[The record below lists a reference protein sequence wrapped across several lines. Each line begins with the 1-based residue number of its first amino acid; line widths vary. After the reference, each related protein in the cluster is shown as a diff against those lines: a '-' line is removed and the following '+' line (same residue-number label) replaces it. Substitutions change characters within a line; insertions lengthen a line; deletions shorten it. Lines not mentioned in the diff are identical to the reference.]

1 MENPYKILRCVS
13 YVEKLDILRKIAL
26 KLLIK
31 RPKTSV
37 LAKLN
42 VAKTKVAARD
52 NLIQGLIPIYDTPAL
67 LLFDLGY
74 TYSYMS
80 YRLLR

>member
-52 NLIQGLIPIYDTPAL
+52 NLI
-67 LLFDLGY
+67 
-74 TYSYMS
+74 
-80 YRLLR
+80 